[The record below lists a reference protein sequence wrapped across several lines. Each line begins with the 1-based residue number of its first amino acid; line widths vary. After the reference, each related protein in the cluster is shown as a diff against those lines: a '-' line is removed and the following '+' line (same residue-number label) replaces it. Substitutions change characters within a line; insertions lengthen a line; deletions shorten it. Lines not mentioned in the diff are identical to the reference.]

1 MNVPSGPTSSRT
13 MAAISSTVWI
23 SIGLAFG
30 LVIAYVWA
38 LGFGDLLAGYV
49 FSVPVTTILGVAIAA
64 VVLGTLAA
72 AIPARRAVRMD
83 VVRALG
89 AE

>member
-1 MNVPSGPTSSRT
+1 
-13 MAAISSTVWI
+13 
-23 SIGLAFG
+23 
-30 LVIAYVWA
+30 
-38 LGFGDLLAGYV
+38 V
-49 FSVPVTTILGVAIAA
+49 FSVPVTTILGVAVAA

>member
-1 MNVPSGPTSSRT
+1 M
-13 MAAISSTVWI
+13 
-23 SIGLAFG
+23 
-30 LVIAYVWA
+30 
-38 LGFGDLLAGYV
+38 
-49 FSVPVTTILGVAIAA
+49 
-64 VVLGTLAA
+64 LGTLAA